1 MTKER
6 GGRGPLVAGVAI
18 LIFGITLFLYKVFP
32 WLTSITSQGASQEG
46 ASVSEESQTD
56 DSHQEPSSTYE
67 ANVPFDLTG
76 IPMPESGP
84 FADGDYS
91 GSGSFLF
98 DAAWEWNG
106 TMRMSVSRP
115 VLYDSLEE
123 AGYVDEGSFPNRED
137 FAGCRVV
144 VVDVTVENIDATCK
158 QSVLEYTGVPSF
170 NTSMFFL
177 ESSLAYGVNADAILI
192 SAPRV
197 EGISYGPE
205 RARSY
210 TWVEQG
216 GSITIR
222 MGYFVTHDETLN
234 DAASTVRKV
243 DDTGLDPDYVLVL
256 EGGGWRDGAPVVLL
270 GKATAAGEGGRN
282 EDLCCATQG
291 RAQKGSGDQPMVL
304 GRGGPGEHPCALLC
318 GPELRGVSEYAR
330 TCPEVLESV

>member
-18 LIFGITLFLYKVFP
+18 LIFGFIILRYQVLPLGTP
-32 WLTSITSQGASQEG
+32 PATRGESQEG
-46 ASVSEESQTD
+46 APASEESQTD

-98 DAAWEWNG
+98 DAAWDWDG
-106 TMRMSVSRP
+106 TMRMSVSKP
-115 VLYDSLEE
+115 VLYYSLEE
-123 AGYVDEGSFPNRED
+123 AGYVDDGSFSNRED

-158 QSVLEYTGVPSF
+158 QSVLEYTGVPAF

-197 EGISYGPE
+197 EGISYESE

-210 TWVEQG
+210 TWVEPG
-216 GSITIR
+216 GSITVR

-234 DAASTVRKV
+234 DAASTIRKV
-243 DDTGLDPDYVLVL
+243 DDTGLDPDYVLVF
-256 EGGGWRDGAPVVLL
+256 EAAGWRNGAPVVSL
-270 GKATAAGEGGRN
+270 GKATTLEERG
-282 EDLCCATQG
+282 
-291 RAQKGSGDQPMVL
+291 AQ
-304 GRGGPGEHPCALLC
+304 
-318 GPELRGVSEYAR
+318 
-330 TCPEVLESV
+330 